1 MEPNLLSFL
10 IGTRIQSARKSAGL
24 TQAELSE
31 KLKFKDR
38 QILSN
43 IESGTRKTS
52 ADELVKL
59 MRLLGK
65 PLDYFTDPYL
75 LTDPDAFHW
84 RAGPHDDPA
93 DFESKAGK
101 LASGYLR
108 FSDLLGESINPVVSH
123 LSLTPHPSFEEI
135 EEKTKVLTTTHSL
148 GAYPAEKI
156 IKLIE
161 ELNFQI
167 LLLDPPDSK
176 GAGAA
181 LSSASCHLSRM
192 NFIFLNRHVPQAGR
206 NIELAHQ
213 LFHLLT
219 WHLLKPDSTDRF
231 TSSTD
236 PNDISYLPYEY
247 GHAGNRPRIE
257 RLADHFAAALLM
269 PEKSVQTLWKARTAS
284 SKLKSFIIESSALF
298 QVPAPALKSRLKTLD
313 LISPTE
319 AASLSDENLK
329 TPQMKETPP
338 KLFSPKFVTLLHSVL
353 EKGHVSHAKA
363 AELLNITG
371 DGLKSLLR
379 SHDFKP

>member
-1 MEPNLLSFL
+1 MESNSLSFL

-24 TQAELSE
+24 TQQALSE

-84 RAGPHDDPA
+84 RAGPHDDPSI
-93 DFESKAGK
+93 FESKASK
-101 LASGYLR
+101 LAIAHLR

-135 EEKTKVLTTTHSL
+135 EEKTKELITTHSL
-148 GAYPAEKI
+148 GLYPAEKI
-156 IKLIE
+156 TKLVE
-161 ELNFQI
+161 DLNFQI
-167 LLLDPPDSK
+167 LYVDPP
-176 GAGAA
+176 AGLA
-181 LSSASCHLSRM
+181 SASCHLSRM
-192 NFIFLNRHVPQAGR
+192 NFIFLNRRVPQASR

-236 PNDISYLPYEY
+236 PNDISYLPYDY
-247 GHAGNRPRIE
+247 GHTGKRPRIE
-257 RLADHFAAALLM
+257 RLADHFAATLLM
-269 PEKSVQTLWKARTAS
+269 PEKSVQTLWKARTVS
-284 SKLKSFIIESSALF
+284 TKLKSFIIDSSALF
-298 QVPAPALKSRLKTLD
+298 QVPAPALKSRLKNLD
-313 LISPTE
+313 LIFPSE
-319 AASLSDENLK
+319 AALLPDETLK
-329 TPQMKETPP
+329 APQKKEDPP

-353 EKGHVSHAKA
+353 EKGHISRSKA
-363 AELLNITG
+363 AELLDITG

-379 SHDFKP
+379 SYGFKP